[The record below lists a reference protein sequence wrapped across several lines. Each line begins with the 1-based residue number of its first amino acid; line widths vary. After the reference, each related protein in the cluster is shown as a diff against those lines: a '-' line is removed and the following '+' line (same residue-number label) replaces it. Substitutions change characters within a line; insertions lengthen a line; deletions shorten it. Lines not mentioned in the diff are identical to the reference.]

1 MHIYK
6 TTNLINGKIYIGQEK
21 GDDINYLGSGK
32 ILKLSVKKYG
42 AENFKKEILQTC
54 SNKIEL
60 DEYEIFWINNS
71 NCLHPIGYNICN
83 GNFGGDNFTN
93 NPNKEDIRKKLK
105 EKAIIRCEI
114 NTTNCGFPICNWSGR
129 THSDQAKEKMSNSKK
144 GKASRGIG
152 WHHSDKTKQ
161 KLSEKS
167 INITY
172 EEKYGI
178 EKSEIIKQKNR
189 EKSIGRSYDRSDILG
204 ENNPAKTQESR
215 KKISDKKKE
224 SDKIKINCEFCNIEF
239 TKPNYIKSHGK
250 NCKLCKKN

>member
-21 GDDINYLGSGK
+21 GNNINYLGSGK

-42 AENFKKEILQTC
+42 SENFKKEILQTC
-54 SNKIEL
+54 SDQIEL
-60 DEYEIFWINNS
+60 NEAEVFWINSS

-83 GNFGGDNFTN
+83 GAFGGDNFTN
-93 NPNKEDIRKKLK
+93 NPNKEITRKKLS
-105 EKAIIRCEI
+105 EKSHGWIF
-114 NTTNCGFPICNWSGR
+114 NNWSGR
-129 THSDQAKEKMSNSKK
+129 THSDQSKEKMSESKK
-144 GKASRGIG
+144 GKATRGIG

-161 KLSEKS
+161 KLSEKF

-172 EEKYGI
+172 EERYGV
-178 EKSEIIKQKNR
+178 ERSEIIKQKNR
-189 EKSIGRSYDRSDILG
+189 EKSIGRSYDRTDICG
-204 ENNPAKTQESR
+204 ENNPSKTQESR

-224 SDKIKINCEFCNIEF
+224 NDKIKIKCEFCNIEF